1 MNARVLSL
9 ALAGALSLSLLSGC
23 GSSEPPA
30 TPSTE
35 VTAPQ
40 TSQSTAPTPSESPLL
55 DESATPEESVSPSV
69 NPETPNASPD
79 AAPSTQPTTKPT
91 SKPTSKPTTKPTAK
105 PTAKPTT
112 KPTSKPTATPA
123 PTPTPAADAST
134 VINSVWND
142 ISQYEMPALIDLDS
156 DTLLAVY
163 GINSSDLEAYICKM
177 PMMAT
182 HATEFFL
189 AKVKDGKMDTV
200 KAAVEKRQA
209 DLEQQ
214 WSQYLPE
221 QLELVKNYK
230 LTTNGNYILFAVSEH
245 ADSAVTAFNTYTK

>member
-9 ALAGALSLSLLSGC
+9 ALAGALSLGLLSGC
-23 GSSEPPA
+23 GNSEPPA

-40 TSQSTAPTPSESPLL
+40 SSQTPTPTPSETPLPS
-55 DESATPEESVSPSV
+55 ESV
-69 NPETPNASPD
+69 NPEESASPSVD
-79 AAPSTQPTTKPT
+79 PDTPAASPSAAPSSQPTAKPT
-91 SKPTSKPTTKPTAK
+91 SKPTAK

>member
-30 TPSTE
+30 TPSTD

-105 PTAKPTT
+105 PTPTT
-112 KPTSKPTATPA
+112 
-123 PTPTPAADAST
+123 TPTKAPAADAST
-134 VINSVWND
+134 VLNSVWND
-142 ISQYEMPALIDLDS
+142 IAKNELPALIDLDS

-163 GINSSDLEAYICKM
+163 GIKSSDLEAYICKM